1 MSKSR
6 YRSLADVVLDFADD
20 LDMTDEVAVLRW
32 ALDELV
38 RAYRDGAVS
47 APMFAKLAADVVKAL
62 NSCRDTT
69 ARIIFARQNVITPAE
84 FSALMKALG
93 NVVQTYITDPA
104 QRRAVAMKFAD
115 LVKGL
120 KTKGAEF
127 DGKALEAGQ
136 E

>member
-1 MSKSR
+1 
-6 YRSLADVVLDFADD
+6 
-20 LDMTDEVAVLRW
+20 
-32 ALDELV
+32 
-38 RAYRDGAVS
+38 
-47 APMFAKLAADVVKAL
+47 
-62 NSCRDTT
+62 
-69 ARIIFARQNVITPAE
+69 
-84 FSALMKALG
+84 MKALG